1 MDADQASD
9 KEPPDLSNKKSYAD
23 HLKTN
28 VKYDQRLKRN
38 VLEIV
43 LDITEEKVFINDEH
57 VAKLLKNLGVDIISQ
72 VEGVQVKGKFISVWM
87 AKGVNLEKFCKE
99 ESIRVTQG
107 VVTGVIRPANRKDVV
122 VTVSGLDYNTPDSFI
137 IDYLNKFGQVI
148 DNNVSYVKY
157 KEGPLEGK
165 YTGERRFRVDFS
177 GANRSMG
184 TFHVIDGARVKVFY
198 RGNKKTCARCHQSSS
213 KCPGGGLAKDCEKND
228 GPKVHILEHMRNLWK
243 DIDFTPT
250 SFSLNVEEAED
261 FDVKVTEIPSPTLKN
276 KENQANKYAFEFSSL
291 TIRNFNP
298 SLKDKEIQDF
308 LIESGL
314 PTDYSPNQ
322 IKYVRSEKNI
332 CVNLEPLEH
341 DVIMNIT
348 NNIHFPQ
355 CKKKFFDL
363 PLYCRPI
370 TGNISPTKEGSAEET
385 LHINSSRS
393 NTTQNVEKSNHQ
405 GSPSSVINLIKGY
418 LFSPSKE
425 DSSSDPEVSVEP
437 LSENKNKLTMTPSQL
452 PFNQKLELHQTNEQN
467 ANKRVLTSPSTL
479 EPKKIRGSSL
489 KNP

>member
-1 MDADQASD
+1 MAADQAAN

-23 HLKTN
+23 RLKTN

-72 VEGVQVKGKFISVWM
+72 VEGVQVKGRFISVWM
-87 AKGVNLEKFCKE
+87 AKGINLERFCKE

-107 VVTGVIRPANRKDVV
+107 VVTSVIRPANRKDVV

-157 KEGPLEGK
+157 KEGPLKGK

-177 GANRSMG
+177 GTNRSMG

-198 RGNKKTCARCHQSSS
+198 QGNKKTCARCHQISS
-213 KCPGGGLAKDCEKND
+213 KCPGGGAARDCENND
-228 GPKVHILEHMRNLWK
+228 GPKIHILDHMRTLWK

-250 SFSLNVEEAED
+250 SFSLNVEEAEE
-261 FDVKVTEIPSPTLKN
+261 FDVKVTEIPSPTPKN
-276 KENQANKYAFEFSSL
+276 GENQNNYAFNAL

-298 SLKDKEIQDF
+298 SLKDKEIQEF
-308 LIESGL
+308 LIASGL
-314 PTDYSPNQ
+314 PSDFSPNQ
-322 IKYVRSEKNI
+322 IKYVRTEKNI

-341 DVIMNIT
+341 DVVMNMT

-355 CKKKFFDL
+355 SKKKFFNL

-370 TGNISPTKEGSAEET
+370 TGNISPTMENSAEET
-385 LHINSSRS
+385 LDINSSTS
-393 NTTQNVEKSNHQ
+393 DATQNVEKSNPQ
-405 GSPSSVINLIKGY
+405 ESPGGVINLIKGY
-418 LFSPSKE
+418 LFSPSN
-425 DSSSDPEVSVEP
+425 SDPSNDPDASGEP
-437 LSENKNKLTMTPSQL
+437 LSENENISTMTPSQL
-452 PFNQKLELHQTNEQN
+452 PFNQKLELHQTHEQKL
-467 ANKRVLTSPSTL
+467 NKRVLTSPSTL
-479 EPKKIRGSSL
+479 EPKKIKGTTQNNL
-489 KNP
+489 